1 MTVETLYPVQDEKY
15 NYKELRSGRKSGV
28 LLHITSLPSPYG
40 IGTMGEAARD
50 FIDFL
55 VQAGQS
61 YWQILPIGPTGFG
74 NSPYQSFCTRAG
86 NPYLIDIDLLVQD
99 GLLNKEELDQFDFG
113 TDEEKV
119 DFPLLWKNR
128 MALLRLAWGRLRD
141 IKVQV
146 LHEEF
151 EEFKEAEGEDWLEEF
166 AVFMSIKS
174 AYGGIGL
181 SDWPDDLRWRNPV
194 RLAEFK
200 ETHKEE
206 IEFREF
212 LQFLFFRQWE
222 RLHTYARNSGIE
234 IMGDLPIYVAGDSVE
249 VWTHPELFQMD
260 ENLNP
265 TFVSGTPPD
274 GYTDGGQL
282 WGSPLF
288 KWEAH
293 EAEGYEWWIE
303 RIRFQMRFY
312 DMLRLDHFRGFESY
326 WAVPY
331 GDTTARRG
339 QWVQGPADKL
349 FDAIKAEL
357 GDLPLFAEDL
367 GYMTK
372 EVCEFRERVGFPSM
386 KVLQFAFNPND
397 LSDYLPHNMVENAV
411 LYTGTHD
418 NDTIL
423 GWREEAA
430 SEEEL
435 AFAKQYLGLNEEEGF
450 VWGMMRG
457 AATTVANTVIFQMQD
472 LLELD
477 NRARMNIPATLN
489 GNWEWRMKPDLLSSE
504 LVQKLRE
511 LTRIS
516 GRIAGIDGARH
527 LTY

>member
-1 MTVETLYPVQDEKY
+1 MTAETLYPVQDEKY

-28 LLHITSLPSPYG
+28 LLHISSLPSPYG
-40 IGTMGEAARD
+40 IGTMGDAARD

-55 VQAGQS
+55 AQAGQS
-61 YWQILPIGPTGFG
+61 YWQILPIGPTGYG
-74 NSPYQSFCTRAG
+74 NSPYQSFSTRAG
-86 NPYLIDIDLLVQD
+86 NPYLIDIDLLIQD
-99 GLLNKEELDQFDFG
+99 GLLKKEEADRFEFFS
-113 TDEEKV
+113 DEEKV
-119 DFPLLWKNR
+119 DFSLLWENR
-128 MALLRLAWGRLRD
+128 LTLFRLAFERLRD
-141 IKVQV
+141 IKVQA
-146 LHEEF
+146 LYEEF
-151 EEFKEAEGEDWLEEF
+151 GEFKEEEGEDWLEEY

-174 AYGGIGL
+174 AHGGAGWT
-181 SDWPDDLRWRNPV
+181 DWPDDLKRRNPV
-194 RLAEFK
+194 RLAEFI
-200 ETHKEE
+200 ENHKEE

-234 IMGDLPIYVAGDSVE
+234 VMGDLPIYVAGDSVE
-249 VWTHPELFQMD
+249 VWTEPDLFQMD
-260 ENLNP
+260 EDLNP

-288 KWEAH
+288 KWEVH
-293 EAEGYEWWIE
+293 EAQGYKWWID

-331 GDTTARRG
+331 GDSTARRG
-339 QWVQGPADKL
+339 QWVKGPADKL
-349 FDAIKAEL
+349 FEAIKGEL

-372 EVCEFRERVGFPSM
+372 EVSDFRDRTGFPSM

-516 GRIAGIDGARH
+516 GRIDGARH

>member
-1 MTVETLYPVQDEKY
+1 MPAQDEKY
-15 NYKELRSGRKSGV
+15 NYKEIRTDRKSGV

-40 IGTMGEAARD
+40 IGTMGAEARD

-74 NSPYQSFCTRAG
+74 DSPYQSFSTRAG
-86 NPYLIDIDLLVQD
+86 NPYLIDIDLLIQD
-99 GLLNKEELDQFDFG
+99 GLLKEDEAKQFDFG
-113 TDEEKV
+113 SEPERV
-119 DFPLLWKNR
+119 DFSLMWKNR
-128 MALLRLAWGRLRD
+128 LSLFHLAWKRLSEDNLRSLRL
-141 IKVQV
+141 
-146 LHEEF
+146 EF
-151 EEFKEAEGEDWLEEF
+151 EEFIKEEGETWLHEY
-166 AVFMSIKS
+166 ALFMSLKD
-174 AYGGIGL
+174 AHGGIGWA
-181 SDWPDDLRWRNPV
+181 DWPD
-194 RLAEFK
+194 EFK
-200 ETHKEE
+200 LRDPVSLVKFSESHKEE
-206 IEFREF
+206 IEFCEF
-212 LQFLFFRQWE
+212 MQFLFFRQWE
-222 RLHTYARNSGIE
+222 RLHVYARNAGIE

-249 VWTHPELFQMD
+249 VWTQPELFQMD

-274 GYTDGGQL
+274 DYSSGGQL

-293 EAEGYEWWIE
+293 EADGFKWWIE
-303 RIRFQMRFY
+303 RVRFQMRFY

-331 GDTTARRG
+331 GDATARRG
-339 QWVQGPADKL
+339 QWVKGPADKL
-349 FDAIKAEL
+349 FNAIKDEL

-372 EVCEFRERVGFPSM
+372 EVSAFRERTGFPSM

-418 NDTIL
+418 NDTIR
-423 GWREEAA
+423 GWIEEEA

-435 AFAKQYLGLNEEEGF
+435 EFAQQYLGLNEEEGF

-457 AATTVANTVIFQMQD
+457 AATTVAKTVIFQMQD

-477 NRARMNIPATLN
+477 NKARMNVPATLE
-489 GNWEWRMKPDLLSSE
+489 GNWEWRMKDGVLSSD
-504 LVQKLRE
+504 LAQKLRE

-516 GRIAGIDGARH
+516 GRISTTKAMKVPASAS
-527 LTY
+527 